1 MMIKMIAS
9 QKKLKISKYLYTY
22 ILITC
27 GGFIQGMAMAVF
39 LFPHSIPSGG
49 SAGIAVLLNY
59 WFYIP
64 LSFAL
69 WFVNF
74 SLLVA
79 AIFWLGNKSAIGTMY
94 AITITS
100 ISVQLFESNFHYA
113 NTNVWFDLVV
123 GSVVLGIGVG
133 ILLRQRVS
141 NGGMGVLAL
150 IVAKYKNIPP
160 GRPLLL
166 LNGSIFILT
175 GSIIFWGIVIQAII
189 SQFISTRMVDLI
201 FRTKLKPDL
210 LLMARKFKK

>member
-1 MMIKMIAS
+1 MTLFNKNINWYRFS
-9 QKKLKISKYLYTY
+9 FTYLM
-22 ILITC
+22 ITC

-59 WFYIP
+59 WFEIP

-94 AITITS
+94 AITVTS
-100 ISVQLFESNFHYA
+100 ISVQLFESTATYPNS
-113 NTNVWFDLVV
+113 NVWIDLVV
-123 GSVVLGIGVG
+123 GSVILGIGVG
-133 ILLRQRVS
+133 LLLRQQVS

-150 IVAKYKNIPP
+150 IIAKYRATSP
-160 GRPLLL
+160 GKPLLL
-166 LNGSIFILT
+166 LNGSVFILT
-175 GSIIFWGIVIQAII
+175 GSIIFWGIVIQAVI
-189 SQFISTRMVDLI
+189 SQFISTRLVDFI
-201 FRTKLKPDL
+201 FRANVNPTL
-210 LLMARKFKK
+210 LLMARKALKK